1 MKPFPHKEVNAI
13 DHEMCELRD
22 EISKLKIALQNSQS
36 CLNALYQ
43 KKKDLIADASAE
55 GNLFEQMFGTDTPLA
70 ETYGG

>member
-22 EISKLKIALQNSQS
+22 EISKLQIALQNSQS

-43 KKKDLIADASAE
+43 KKQDLIADA
-55 GNLFEQMFGTDTPLA
+55 NNVDLFDDTPLA
-70 ETYGG
+70 DMYGG